1 MIQLLQP
8 ISLKSMWSERRVHR
22 WVRLCSYTLSIDCT
36 ILSKYNCVISTP
48 RSRLI
53 YIHEL
58 IRLSTRWCLEYLIWM
73 KGDIEICPCIIQLVP
88 CRLQSFR
95 DRCRLLGRRRDSR
108 SFLHRL
114 DFFFRDDLLDL
125 WLLSVL
131 IFLDKKNYYWVRL
144 LFSQISK
151 TNTYSMG
158 CWLRLRL
165 TRSSSGFFSDSFCST
180 SSEYSTSNGRKL
192 SLESW
197 YLLLNLKIDGIQYL
211 SFIPDTVI
219 VRIYPGVRA
228 SFISRL
234 ISLEVHIDDR
244 GCTICVCSVRYF
256 T

>member
-1 MIQLLQP
+1 MVSR
-8 ISLKSMWSERRVHR
+8 ISNLDEGRYWDLSLHNTTR
-22 WVRLCSYTLSIDCT
+22 TLSFA
-36 ILSKYNCVISTP
+36 ILSWPMSSIRTSA
-48 RSRLI
+48 
-53 YIHEL
+53 
-58 IRLSTRWCLEYLIWM
+58 RLS
-73 KGDIEICPCIIQLVP
+73 
-88 CRLQSFR
+88 
-95 DRCRLLGRRRDSR
+95 
-108 SFLHRL
+108 
-114 DFFFRDDLLDL
+114 
-125 WLLSVL
+125 L
-131 IFLDKKNYYWVRL
+131 IFTPFGFFLSRWSIGLMAAFCFDISRKEEL